1 MMEVLESYTRF
12 LNRGE
17 LCITINY
24 IGIEKVS
31 YITGVANSNTYN
43 VKQAK

>member
-17 LCITINY
+17 LCIIINC
-24 IGIEKVS
+24 IGIENVS
-31 YITGVANSNTYN
+31 YMTGGANSNTYN